1 MKKLM
6 WIVTC
11 LDLIA
16 TAVVIQF
23 LPDRVPMHFDAAGNV
38 TRWGSRF
45 ENLLIPLI
53 LLASVIGWEIYC
65 RILEKRAAE
74 KDSVGDNKEA
84 VSIRNNIKRINA
96 VGLGLPF
103 LVIIL
108 QVAVFIQEWKI
119 TENDL
124 SSATFDISKI
134 TTLAMG
140 ALLIFLGNITT
151 KTRRNGAIGVRM
163 TWSMY
168 NDVTWAKCNRFGG
181 IALMIA
187 GVLTIIES
195 LILNNGFVT
204 SMVMLTIILLATVVV
219 GIYSR
224 GVYAKEVAKDGGKK
238 H

>member
-6 WIVTC
+6 WVVTC

-74 KDSVGDNKEA
+74 KDSAGDNKEA
-84 VSIRNNIKRINA
+84 VSIRNNIKRIEA

-204 SMVMLTIILLATVVV
+204 SMVMLTIILLATAVV

-224 GVYAKEVAKDGGKK
+224 RVYAEEVAKDGGKK